1 MARPTD
7 IKLND
12 NLERK
17 LAETTVHGGVSRPLL
32 ADLVTTIEA
41 YQAWMFRLK
50 AAARSAGVMFAAG

>member
-17 LAETTVHGGVSRPLL
+17 LAETTVHGGDSRPLL
-32 ADLVTTIEA
+32 ADLVTTIEG
-41 YQAWMFRLK
+41 YQAWMLRLK
-50 AAARSAGVMFAAG
+50 ATARSAGVMFAAG